1 MKLIR
6 GWLTVPVSVKNYHEV
21 IAGVLQSD
29 EEQEL
34 SDFEE
39 SESEIGDSE
48 DEEGN
53 QQLLV
58 TSQIPINF
66 VHPVDRETLL
76 DDDDDDDDDDDNDDK
91 SSKRH
96 ICHSLFYFI
105 AFQ

>member
-1 MKLIR
+1 MADCSSKR
-6 GWLTVPVSVKNYHEV
+6 KKYHEV

-76 DDDDDDDDDDDNDDK
+76 DDDDDDDDK

-105 AFQ
+105 AFQWFL

>member
-1 MKLIR
+1 MADCSSKR
-6 GWLTVPVSVKNYHEV
+6 KKYHEV

-76 DDDDDDDDDDDNDDK
+76 DDDDDDDDDDK

-105 AFQ
+105 AFQWFL